1 MGRIG
6 GRTALT
12 VALLVAAANS
22 TATTASAQL
31 TQPNGTR
38 IPVGNNLLNALNGEG
53 ESINPLTDAAITPET
68 FTPRCELTFKVIARG
83 AGYKNSFGWYNAT
96 GNKPANNELYEFIGC
111 NDGVG
116 TTRTLDLRNDIRY
129 LGGEIGFYQA
139 TPEGKD
145 GGNGFLCNNCGPNCP
160 AVSNIADTVGYIF
173 YSEARFNPDSGA
185 SPTVHLL
192 TMDSR
197 VFPNAFYFGWE
208 DKYANNDNDF
218 EDLLMRVEGVQCSG
232 GGGACETGLLGVCA
246 DGVMQCRNGVLQCVG
261 LRAESAETCNAIDDD
276 CDGTFDEGDDLCD
289 SGEICD
295 RGTCIGAC
303 GLDSLCPTGLECANN
318 GRCVDPA
325 CDAVECDAG
334 QVCISGTCRAPCEG
348 VVCPF
353 GQQCR
358 SGACVEECLGG
369 CDEGQA
375 CDQGVCID
383 CACDRCGGDRVCAAA
398 ERMCV
403 TPACA
408 NMTCD
413 VGTHCVEGLCI
424 HDCQGVTCPRGF
436 VCDVGECVPQTTGGM
451 GGDGGSSGLGGS
463 GGLGGLGGVGGAAG
477 ASGIGGAAGSGAT
490 GGLGGASGMSGGTGF
505 AGAGGRPAT
514 TAPDTCACSTVGDG
528 ETTNLNIAWL
538 FLGLAA
544 LLLRRRVAMR

>member
-1 MGRIG
+1 MGRFD
-6 GRTALT
+6 GRTAL
-12 VALLVAAANS
+12 ALLLVVGVS
-22 TATTASAQL
+22 TASTAQAQL

-83 AGYKNSFGWYNAT
+83 AGYKNSFGWYNAN
-96 GNKPANNELYEFIGC
+96 GNKPLDSDLYEFIGC

-116 TTRTLDLRNDIRY
+116 ATRTLDLRNDIRY

-139 TPEGKD
+139 TPEGV
-145 GGNGFLCNNCGPNCP
+145 GGFLCNGCVDNCP
-160 AVSNIADTVGYIF
+160 TVTNRANSVGYIF
-173 YSEARFNPDSGA
+173 YSEPRFNPDSGA
-185 SPTVHLL
+185 TPTIHLL

-208 DKYANNDNDF
+208 DKYADNDNDF

-232 GGGACETGLLGVCA
+232 GGGACDTGSLGVCA

-261 LRAESAETCNAIDDD
+261 LRGESDETCNAIDDD
-276 CDGTFDEGDDLCD
+276 CDGTLDEGDDLCD

-295 RGTCIGAC
+295 RGTCVGAC
-303 GLDSLCPTGLECANN
+303 GLDSLCPPGLECANS
-318 GRCVDPA
+318 GRCIDPA
-325 CDAVECDAG
+325 CDAVVCEAG

-358 SGACVEECLGG
+358 SGACVEDCLGG

-383 CACDRCGGDRVCAAA
+383 CSCDRCGGDRVCAP
-398 ERMCV
+398 EQRLCV

-413 VGTHCVEGLCI
+413 DGSHCVEGLCI
-424 HDCQGVTCPRGF
+424 NDCQGVTCPRGF
-436 VCDVGECVPQTTGGM
+436 VCDVGACVPQTIGGV
-451 GGDGGSSGLGGS
+451 GGDGGS

-477 ASGIGGAAGSGAT
+477 ASGVGGGAGVGAT
-490 GGLGGASGMSGGTGF
+490 GGSSGASGMG
-505 AGAGGRPAT
+505 AGAGAGATGGRPGVAE
-514 TAPDTCACSTVGDG
+514 PDTCACSTVGDG
-528 ETTNLNIAWL
+528 RATNLNIAWL

-544 LLLRRRVAMR
+544 LLLRRRVAIR